1 MLAVK
6 LYLKIYNEAIS
17 EVRLILDSKGA
28 LDLLIKIK
36 NDLVNYEFN
45 FEGAETEKK
54 IRQINL

>member
-6 LYLKIYNEAIS
+6 LYFKIYDEATI
-17 EVRLILDSKGA
+17 EVRSILDSKGA